1 MPDPAQRVRTRPAH
15 ADLTA
20 SAMQNQGAV
29 QSTAMV
35 GQVTSGVR
43 LVDGCIVRPVVVR
56 EDSPVS
62 LRSRVVQ
69 GFGSE
74 RCDDVAA
81 DRARLDAE
89 QLARQIHR
97 VQEGERGRM
106 TDRTGEDLDRSAGS
120 AWKAGGR

>member
-1 MPDPAQRVRTRPAH
+1 MCSVVCLLKKA
-15 ADLTA
+15 
-20 SAMQNQGAV
+20 
-29 QSTAMV
+29 
-35 GQVTSGVR
+35 GVCHGFSSPRAR
-43 LVDGCIVRPVVVR
+43 LVDGCIVRPVVAR
-56 EDSPVS
+56 EDSPVP

-120 AWKAGGR
+120 AWKAGGRLLVPSRDTQR